1 MDARSIK
8 RGFYTLLAALGVGLV
23 LVAVFLLSRTAQNS
37 DEFDR
42 LHNII
47 LAINV
52 AGVFLLFI
60 LLVGNLARLWRDYR
74 THVPGARLKTT
85 ARDLAISLR
94 EARSSA
100 ISSGS
105 RIDLTL
111 HSEPM
116 SYAVGNESAVQLP
129 SGVIMTAHDY
139 LAAADASLSD
149 SNALT
154 DEDIVIRFFPDGS
167 SNGAVVKM
175 ANSGTS
181 YRVDVSWLMG
191 DIRVTKVGEHDL

>member
-1 MDARSIK
+1 MVRHCHGKTKSLT
-8 RGFYTLLAALGVGLV
+8 GFTLLELLVVLTIAGLLAALIPPLYSK
-23 LVAVFLLSRTAQNS
+23 A
-37 DEFDR
+37 
-42 LHNII
+42 
-47 LAINV
+47 
-52 AGVFLLFI
+52 
-60 LLVGNLARLWRDYR
+60 
-74 THVPGARLKTT
+74 VPGARLKTT